1 VGLIADTIPRR
12 RIHYGD
18 FECDVAGESQALLL
32 EDFARMVGV
41 ELDCAWSADAGWVT
55 LTVAASERAPG
66 GTIELAHE
74 SHYAPPLELLD
85 HLNRLLA
92 GEQRFF
98 AVGVAGD
105 EAVVLGTRDD
115 ARVLA
120 EGGVTVWN
128 AAHRHAQAI
137 AELYRAF
144 ARYRRPPLALCTHC
158 YSDDEIA
165 HYQEVPLR
173 ELADRAARRL
183 LWETGDHWPSTDVYR
198 HFLPRL
204 VELFDAGMADLYD
217 GHFDEVLAY
226 HRVATWPAEERRAL
240 QRVRSAR
247 GHGVW

>member
-1 VGLIADTIPRR
+1 MGLIADTIPRR

-41 ELDCAWSADAGWVT
+41 EVDVAWQAENGWVT
-55 LTVAASERAPG
+55 LQVPDNERAPG
-66 GTIELAHE
+66 GAIELAHE

-85 HLNRLLA
+85 HLNSLLE

-115 ARVLA
+115 AGALA
-120 EGGVTVWN
+120 AGGVTVWN
-128 AAHRHAQAI
+128 AAHRHSRAI
-137 AELYRAF
+137 DELYRAF
-144 ARYRRPPLALCTHC
+144 ARYARPALALCTHC

-165 HYQEVPLR
+165 HYQDVPLR
-173 ELADRAARRL
+173 ELADRAARRF

-204 VELFDAGMADLYD
+204 VELHEAGMGDLYD
-217 GHFDEVLAY
+217 GHFEEVLAY
-226 HRVATWPAEERRAL
+226 HRVTTWPADERRAL
-240 QRVRSAR
+240 DRVYSAR
-247 GHGVW
+247 ASGIW